1 MPVPKPASD
10 VEADI
15 LQFFCESDPS
25 TAFTAGFDAYAGR
38 LFIPSTKNM
47 DKFARRLEELR
58 LRAENESE
66 LKALD
71 SLGAIYT
78 LGEPQQIPE
87 SVLGSYF
94 VYMIKEGILPTHL
107 RRLTKNAIKV
117 MQTAIAEKS
126 GINWPNG
133 LRILTLIRCDGLL
146 EIVRTV
152 RKETTDKQLKSG
164 IDDLIQLTNK
174 YASLFRVKGFK
185 NQGFEEVYKIIR
197 KQGAELGRE
206 KVYAQS
212 LRRLWDYPESP
223 EEVEAK
229 GFRLPEQGAS

>member
-10 VEADI
+10 VEGEI
-15 LQFFCESDPS
+15 FQFFCESDPS
-25 TAFTAGFDAYAGR
+25 TAFTAGFNDYAGR

-58 LRAENESE
+58 LRAENESQ

-71 SLGAIYT
+71 SFGAIYT

-87 SVLGSYF
+87 TVLGSYF
-94 VYMIKEGILPTHL
+94 VYLIKEGIVPPHL

-117 MQTAIAEKS
+117 IQTAVDEKS
-126 GINWPNG
+126 GINWPIG
-133 LRILTLIRCDGLL
+133 LRLLTLIRCDGLQ
-146 EIVRTV
+146 EIVRTI
-152 RKETTDKQLKSG
+152 RKETSDKQLQSE
-164 IDDLIQLTNK
+164 IDDLIELTKK

-197 KQGAELGRE
+197 KQGAGLGRE
-206 KVYAQS
+206 KV
-212 LRRLWDYPESP
+212 
-223 EEVEAK
+223 
-229 GFRLPEQGAS
+229 